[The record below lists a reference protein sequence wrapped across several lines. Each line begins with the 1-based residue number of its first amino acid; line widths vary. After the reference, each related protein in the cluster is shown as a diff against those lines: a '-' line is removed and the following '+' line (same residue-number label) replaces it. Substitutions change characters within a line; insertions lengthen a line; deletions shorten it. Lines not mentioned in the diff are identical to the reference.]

1 MSAVAPAAAGEAEA
15 AAAPGGL
22 IRRDGLWALA
32 ESGIS
37 EIRLYMIRAEIVRNQ
52 SRDRMQSEP
61 RSYVIRA
68 EIVLTLG
75 TRRVRNLR
83 ACGARELRRG
93 RQRDRVG
100 HDDTGSAG
108 WHVA

>member
-15 AAAPGGL
+15 AAEAARAGTPGGL

-37 EIRLYMIRAEIVRNQ
+37 EIRLHM
-52 SRDRMQSEP
+52 P

-68 EIVLTLG
+68 KIVC
-75 TRRVRNLR
+75 N
-83 ACGARELRRG
+83 
-93 RQRDRVG
+93 QSRDRM
-100 HDDTGSAG
+100 
-108 WHVA
+108 